1 MEARSR
7 DREVKRRASVNAR
20 QSTQGPLQ
28 TMAPP
33 ELASEISASR
43 DTTLDDRRILEI
55 ARAQV
60 RKELEELRG
69 RREAEAKALT
79 SSFMRG
85 GRQTLGRT
93 TKHRVEVKA
102 ECRRRTRSPT
112 APLDGRASWIPA
124 RRDPVKERD
133 ERQYARWQRKV
144 ETLVSTISLWEQR
157 QGRILVRMGFKEL
170 LRATVNW
177 KLLTAET
184 RGMQSRLVK
193 SKRFHAWLNE
203 TRSIMWRRMEMAR
216 EELRATGMARW
227 HALQVLRRVWRRWRT
242 VAAQRVHE
250 SNQLHARV
258 AAALSRRPEVPPSPR
273 ELEGVGVPNRPTSGS
288 TEHVTLRNSTREGAP
303 RRRRKYGSSKASQ
316 AVPPFTAETLVTLR
330 PVIFRVPTV
339 RRKATPLRTPPEV
352 LRMYERAQHSRCSK
366 LSREERRAEQH
377 RMTIADEASR
387 ETNKEWRRH
396 EHMELRRLRRQAI
409 GRNRA
414 VIMDKLRLAGSS
426 WARATLRRGLGG
438 FIEAVEERRFREL
451 KADRWYLTVIRLKSI
466 KAFTIW
472 SEDFRRLSAVASEFE
487 KESEPGKGHRPIQNL
502 LRYPE
507 TRPGYAERSCSCC

>member
-242 VAAQRVHE
+242 VAAQR
-250 SNQLHARV
+250 L
-258 AAALSRRPEVPPSPR
+258 
-273 ELEGVGVPNRPTSGS
+273 
-288 TEHVTLRNSTREGAP
+288 
-303 RRRRKYGSSKASQ
+303 
-316 AVPPFTAETLVTLR
+316 
-330 PVIFRVPTV
+330 
-339 RRKATPLRTPPEV
+339 
-352 LRMYERAQHSRCSK
+352 
-366 LSREERRAEQH
+366 
-377 RMTIADEASR
+377 
-387 ETNKEWRRH
+387 
-396 EHMELRRLRRQAI
+396 
-409 GRNRA
+409 
-414 VIMDKLRLAGSS
+414 
-426 WARATLRRGLGG
+426 
-438 FIEAVEERRFREL
+438 
-451 KADRWYLTVIRLKSI
+451 
-466 KAFTIW
+466 
-472 SEDFRRLSAVASEFE
+472 VASETICAGALIMIAPPSGYTNPINSMLGLLQLYHDDPKSRQVLE
-487 KESEPGKGHRPIQNL
+487 SLRESECPTDQRVVRPS
-502 LRYPE
+502 
-507 TRPGYAERSCSCC
+507 T